1 MAPGAGMGY
10 RGQWPTPGPYSFQT
24 KADMMQE
31 TVTVTAEGADR
42 EQTML
47 RAHALLTQW
56 SDEYMVLAVDVRPVE
71 NLEALQAAPVLV
83 RWEAEVTAMVMADT
97 PDTVV
102 VAV

>member
-47 RAHALLTQW
+47 QVHALLTQW
-56 SDEYMVLAVDVRPVE
+56 ADEYVVLSVDAYPVTEQLDAYRVTTLPPRWVARAV
-71 NLEALQAAPVLV
+71 AM
-83 RWEAEVTAMVMADT
+83 VTA
-97 PDTVV
+97 
-102 VAV
+102 